1 MLKNKNFL
9 KVLFTILLLVLPWSL
24 NSSSSSEVTTPV
36 LNTES
41 INFYQ
46 KNTCE
51 ISFFS
56 FINTNRLFENIEIRF
71 DSYGEMEC
79 FGKIQY
85 IEPAPNK
92 YVVFVGAHSLIS
104 IALQSIIWLTLI
116 SAIKKKGSNN
126 KFLLESFLTSSLFL
140 LHFVGEETFYS
151 QLNLNYSKNFTND
164 NYLLFGYFITFF
176 LICYFISEICSNRV
190 ENLILYVPF
199 LFLINGALTKNQ
211 VTNQITNILIKKKI
225 LNEK

>member
-9 KVLFTILLLVLPWSL
+9 KVLFTILLLLLPWSL
-24 NSSSSSEVTTPV
+24 NSSSTSEVTIPV
-36 LNTES
+36 LSTENL
-41 INFYQ
+41 NFYQ

-56 FINTNRLFENIEIRF
+56 FINTNKIFENIEIRF

-85 IEPAPNK
+85 IEPASNK
-92 YVVFVGAHSLIS
+92 YVVFVGSHSLIS

-140 LHFVGEETFYS
+140 LHFVGEEAFYS
-151 QLNLNYSKNFTND
+151 QLNLNYSKNFTSD
-164 NYLLFGYFITFF
+164 NYLLFGYFMTFF
-176 LICYFISEICSNRV
+176 LI
-190 ENLILYVPF
+190 
-199 LFLINGALTKNQ
+199 
-211 VTNQITNILIKKKI
+211 IKSYAQ
-225 LNEK
+225 LCETR

>member
-56 FINTNRLFENIEIRF
+56 FVNTNRLIENIEIRF

-116 SAIKKKGSNN
+116 SHN
-126 KFLLESFLTSSLFL
+126 
-140 LHFVGEETFYS
+140 
-151 QLNLNYSKNFTND
+151 
-164 NYLLFGYFITFF
+164 
-176 LICYFISEICSNRV
+176 
-190 ENLILYVPF
+190 
-199 LFLINGALTKNQ
+199 
-211 VTNQITNILIKKKI
+211 
-225 LNEK
+225 